1 MTSPFATRSPTS
13 NNWNARL
20 RRAGAVSLPPDI
32 PPSLSGMTAVG
43 DMIELTASESST
55 CYWLLDSNAT
65 RTPAQVEAGGG
76 AASGSFAVTS
86 GSNDEPIDI
95 SLVPAGNYYL
105 HAVLKDAVG
114 LYSSVSTLAI
124 EVEPAP
130 PTLSVVQAVSSS
142 DQSFNTTNHVVLP
155 SGITAGNTLLLILS
169 IALDRTITAPAG
181 WDLVATYAHQ
191 TDKGHTHI
199 YRRTATGA
207 ESGTT
212 LTFTTNMAVKS
223 AYSVLELD
231 LAEGLIETA
240 GVQTLDPPSLTPSG
254 GTREYL
260 WITHV
265 SNSSANVWTVNG
277 PPATYGNMKT
287 AVTIPTYANSDGERT
302 IATAYKNAVLLSDD
316 PAPFNISPNPTSLHR
331 FALTI
336 AAW

>member
-1 MTSPFATRSPTS
+1 MLGLGISITRMG
-13 NNWNARL
+13 AML
-20 RRAGAVSLPPDI
+20 AGVELPPDI

-43 DMIELTASESST
+43 DMIELTASEAST

-95 SLVPAGNYYL
+95 SLVPAGAYYL

-130 PTLSVVQAVSSS
+130 PTLSVVQFVSSS

-169 IALDRTITAPAG
+169 IALDRTITVPSG
-181 WDLVATYAHQ
+181 WDLVATYAHE
-191 TDKGHTHI
+191 TDNGDTHI
-199 YRRTATGA
+199 YRKTAVGD
-207 ESGTT
+207 EGGTT
-212 LTFTTNMAVKS
+212 LTFTTNQSVKS
-223 AYSVLELD
+223 AYSVYELD
-231 LAEGLIETA
+231 LGVGSIETA
-240 GVQTLDPPSLTPSG
+240 ATATSMDPPLLTPTG
-254 GTREYL
+254 GTREYV
-260 WITHV
+260 WIAHT
-265 SNSSANVWTVNG
+265 SNSSTGQWTINTA
-277 PPATYGNMKT
+277 PATYANLTT
-287 AVTIPTYANSDGERT
+287 ARTLATASNSGGERT
-302 IATAYKNAVLLSDD
+302 IGTAHKIAVLASDN
-316 PAPFNISPNPTSLHR
+316 PAAFNISPTPAAAHR
-331 FALTI
+331 FGLTI